1 MTTSRQKKRKTKT
14 RRKILYTILI
24 ISMVLFS
31 GVIVFATNLSLQTK
45 NAINKIYEP
54 LEKDKESTEE
64 VGK

>member
-31 GVIVFATNLSLQTK
+31 GVVVFATNLSLQTK
-45 NAINKIYEP
+45 NAINKIF
-54 LEKDKESTEE
+54 
-64 VGK
+64 